1 MANLETLSPAELIA
15 TIVELRG
22 LNKELKRQNE
32 ELRREIDELRRGGGR
47 SAAPFSKGRRKEN
60 PKPPGRKPGEG
71 LFSRREEPVS
81 EALSQVRIEVP
92 VTCHSCPDCGGALG
106 ESATEIASN
115 TDLPEQPRP
124 VVRHYEVEVRR
135 CRQCGR
141 KVRGR
146 HKELAPDQ
154 FGATAHR
161 LGVRLK
167 AAAHVLHYG
176 FGVPARKVPPILEE
190 LTGIKVTQGALTQ
203 DALKQTGRRVG
214 NAYQDL
220 RAGVRQAPVVHTGDT
235 GWRTGGEAAQLMV
248 FETDRETV
256 YQIRSRHRNEE
267 VREVIPSDYAGVMV
281 TDRGKSYDA
290 DELSAVAQQKC
301 LSHLIRNT
309 GEVVKEKR
317 GPARRFGVPLKALLQ
332 EGLRLWHDH
341 KQGNA
346 LDYATEVARI
356 ERELTH
362 HLRHRVLGD
371 EDNQRLLDGIGLQH
385 DRGHV
390 LRSLHQPGIEPTNN
404 RAERA
409 LRPAVIAR
417 KVSHCSK
424 NQRGAEDF
432 MAFTSL
438 AQTFRKRIGT
448 SLTDAF
454 RVLLQQQFSQTA
466 SP

>member
-1 MANLETLSPAELIA
+1 MADLGTLSPAELIA

-22 LNKELKRQNE
+22 QNEQLQRQNE
-32 ELRREIDELRRGGGR
+32 ELRRQIDELRRRGGR
-47 SAAPFSKGRRKEN
+47 SAAPFSKGQRKPN

-71 LFSRREEPVS
+71 LFSRREEPTS
-81 EALSQVRIEVP
+81 ETISLVTIEVAAA
-92 VTCHSCPDCGGALG
+92 CHCCPDCGGALG

-124 VVRHYEVEVRR
+124 VVRRYEVEVRQ

-146 HKELAPDQ
+146 HAELAPDQ
-154 FGATAHR
+154 YGATAHR
-161 LGVRLK
+161 LGGRLK

-176 FGVPARKVPPILEE
+176 FGVPVRKVAAVLEE
-190 LTGIKVTQGALTQ
+190 LTGVRVTQSALTQ
-203 DALKQTGRRVG
+203 DALKQTGRGVG
-214 NAYQDL
+214 NAYREL
-220 RAGVRQAPVVHTGDT
+220 RERVRQAPVVHTDDT
-235 GWRTGGEAAQLMV
+235 GWRTGGDAAQLMV

-290 DELSAVAQQKC
+290 DELSGVAQQKC
-301 LSHLIRNT
+301 LSHLIRNVS
-309 GEVVKEKR
+309 EVVREKR
-317 GPARRFGVPLKALLQ
+317 GPARQFGVRLKGLLQ
-332 EGLRLWHDH
+332 EGLRLWRDH
-341 KQGNA
+341 KEGRA
-346 LDYATEVARI
+346 LEYATEVERI
-356 ERELTH
+356 NGDLTH
-362 HLRHRVLGD
+362 HLRHRVLQD
-371 EDNQRLLDGIGLQH
+371 EDNQKLLDGIGLQH

-390 LRSLHQPGIEPTNN
+390 LRFLHHPGVEPTNN

-417 KVSHCSK
+417 KVSQCSK
-424 NQRGAEDF
+424 NQRGAEAF
-432 MAFTSL
+432 AAFTSL
-438 AQTFRKRIGT
+438 AQTFKKRIGT

-454 RVLLQQQFSQTA
+454 RTLLQQRFSQTA